1 MTDVFL
7 SLTGP
12 QLIGLVAVAGGLL
25 VAPAG
30 VAAPFLSLTR
40 RVESLNHLKRDL
52 AAAGFSAED
61 IERVV
66 RAGA

>member
-1 MTDVFL
+1 MTDVFP

-12 QLIGLVAVAGGLL
+12 QFIGFVAVVGGLL
-25 VAPAG
+25 VALAA
-30 VAAPFLSLTR
+30 VAVPLLSWTR

-66 RAGA
+66 RAGV